1 MVTPAARRSEPG
13 VDKMGIDLILVLVVG
28 VLVALAVVLRLF
40 APRIS
45 SRYVLR
51 GTSETADRS
60 SFSKAGAVAALVAL
74 LFICVHLGT
83 HVLSDRQVTLRGF
96 ATRDGDPTQ
105 IQSWIA
111 LFCTSATGIVLCI
124 FPVAVIRRLSKEQI
138 TLSSADRR
146 ATKQIKILGRLL
158 GVIFLTAAVLIARS
172 LR

>member
-1 MVTPAARRSEPG
+1 MDMGRDNGG
-13 VDKMGIDLILVLVVG
+13 VVDLDYEDKAPYAFTGTLDNVVFDL
-28 VLVALAVVLRLF
+28 
-40 APRIS
+40 APHDHDDE
-45 SRYVLR
+45 L
-51 GTSETADRS
+51 
-60 SFSKAGAVAALVAL
+60 
-74 LFICVHLGT
+74 
-83 HVLSDRQVTLRGF
+83 F
-96 ATRDGDPTQ
+96 ATRDGGPTQ